1 LTLAADTRSVRPS
14 APDFTGTEGREVT
27 TSGFNIDF
35 AFDTNAVRC
44 LARLP
49 EDEWASLL
57 AGCREERLKGGW
69 IPRVIKEVAGSNLMR
84 RNLDDAGLRELVLA
98 AKRYDDLCAGRVLP
112 DPPSLMW
119 VGIHRLAGVEDSV
132 PPGYRGPEDDRLW
145 LDRFLSLSSAS
156 QVRVGGETGRTVFIK
171 PHDDVEWGLEIPQG
185 FEETAPMS
193 IDVMRGIIEE
203 KPEITQRELAWE
215 YFKDW
220 AGFVSHK
227 IGIPPEVPR
236 AVSELGNDDLLANTA
251 LVGGLF
257 EGWFLAAR
265 AMGRAS
271 KLSENDAR
279 DMAIGSY
286 LAVVAVLV
294 TEDGSFRAVLK
305 SLLLDPARA
314 VRFHEFLAD
323 RSRPSDGRGPN

>member
-1 LTLAADTRSVRPS
+1 MTA
-14 APDFTGTEGREVT
+14 
-27 TSGFNIDF
+27 SGFNIDF

-44 LARLP
+44 LARLSD
-49 EDEWASLL
+49 DEWASLL
-57 AGCREERLKGGW
+57 TGCRDEKLKGGW
-69 IPRVIKEVAGSNLMR
+69 IPRVIKEVAGSNLIQ
-84 RNLDDAGLRELVLA
+84 RNLDNTGLRELVLA

-119 VGIHRLAGVEDSV
+119 VGIHRLAGVEDSA
-132 PPGYRGPEDDRLW
+132 PPGYRGPQDDRLW
-145 LDRFLSLSSAS
+145 LDRFLSLSSAR
-156 QVRVGGETGRTVFIK
+156 QVRVGGEAGRTVFIK
-171 PHDDVEWGLEIPQG
+171 PHNDDEWGLEIPQG
-185 FEETAPMS
+185 FEQTAPMS
-193 IDVMRGIIEE
+193 IDVMRGLIEE

-227 IGIPPEVPR
+227 IGIPPEVVR
-236 AVSELGNDDLLANTA
+236 VLSERGNDDLLANTA

-265 AMGRAS
+265 AMGQAS
-271 KLSENDAR
+271 KISENDAR

-305 SLLLDPARA
+305 SLLLDRARA
-314 VRFHEFLAD
+314 VRFREFLAD
-323 RSRPSDGRGPN
+323 HSGTTDGRGPN